1 MHTTFFNPPKEK
13 INRIVPTEINENNSL
28 IKGYVHDENAYKLG
42 GVAGH
47 AGLFSTTNDLAT
59 FSQMMLNGGIYRWK
73 RIFTPETVRLF
84 TSRSNVIEG
93 SSRCYGWDSPSG
105 KASGGVYIS
114 DDSFGHTG
122 FTGTSLWI
130 DKENEVI
137 VILLTNA
144 VHPTRESKS
153 PTYFDWRQRIHSAAY
168 ESLNLK
174 EKNENLDWRKNW

>member
-1 MHTTFFNPPKEK
+1 MT
-13 INRIVPTEINENNSL
+13 
-28 IKGYVHDENAYKLG
+28 
-42 GVAGH
+42 GH
-47 AGLFSTTNDLAT
+47 AGLFSTTKDLAI

-73 RIFTPETVRLF
+73 RIFKAETVDIF
-84 TSRSNVIEG
+84 TKKSNIIKS

-114 DDSFGHTG
+114 DNSFGHTG

-144 VHPTRESKS
+144 VHPKRESKS

-168 ESLNLK
+168 ESLNFN
-174 EKNENLDWRKNW
+174 EVNKNLEWRKQW